1 MLHLYLATLDEL
13 IARDDFIRYPKD
25 YFAGVWESGW
35 LSDPFGR
42 SVIET
47 IDKVPLGEDV
57 ERSLLEFG
65 MRVEDL
71 CTGTKNLLLCR
82 HLDKMNRMTMMG
94 ENCYPFLLDAA
105 DEKDITMGVTAY
117 FLIRDEALKGRK
129 VHFVNDGSY
138 VDNQMDFLDK
148 ITDLIADG
156 LIG

>member
-13 IARDDFIRYPKD
+13 IAP
-25 YFAGVWESGW
+25 
-35 LSDPFGR
+35 
-42 SVIET
+42 
-47 IDKVPLGEDV
+47 
-57 ERSLLEFG
+57 
-65 MRVEDL
+65 
-71 CTGTKNLLLCR
+71 
-82 HLDKMNRMTMMG
+82 
-94 ENCYPFLLDAA
+94 PFLLDAA

-117 FLIRDEALKGRK
+117 FLMRDEALRGRK